1 MSKFHW
7 VVEMHGL
14 FSAMFDPRIPPEGFC
29 KTAMFLFAIQ
39 VVLHHTQLH
48 CILPTAFM
56 FLGCEISHW
65 PCLSIKSYLMLT
77 PCGRIADSPC
87 FLDRHFV
94 WYRGC
99 FSLAASIYVNSGLI
113 STVYAFFFSWFHMEQ
128 LALLFWMR
136 PLDLKHEASS
146 LIRGAILAKKW
157 SQKNRLFYC
166 WNSWVWSEN

>member
-87 FLDRHFV
+87 FLDVILFGIVGVFH
-94 WYRGC
+94 
-99 FSLAASIYVNSGLI
+99 LLQ
-113 STVYAFFFSWFHMEQ
+113 VYMWIQDWFQLFMRFFFVVSYGAIGITF
-128 LALLFWMR
+128 LDA